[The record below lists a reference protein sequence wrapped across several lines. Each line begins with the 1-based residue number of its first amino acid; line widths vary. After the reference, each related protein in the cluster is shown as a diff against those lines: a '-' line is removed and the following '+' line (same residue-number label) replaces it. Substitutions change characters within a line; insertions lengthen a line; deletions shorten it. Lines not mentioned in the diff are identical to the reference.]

1 MNKYHAKSVVIDGI
15 RFASMKEGQRYR
27 ALMLELKAGRIGNL
41 KLQPEFTLQ
50 EAFTTPKGERIRAV
64 RYIADFQYTR
74 DGKTIVEDVK
84 GFKTKEYLL
93 KRKLMQGKGFEI
105 LEI

>member
-1 MNKYHAKSVVIDGI
+1 MSKYHARAVVIDGI
-15 RFASMKEGQRYR
+15 RFPSMKEGQRYR
-27 ALMLELKAGRIGNL
+27 ELMLELKAGRIGNL

-50 EAFTTPKGERIRAV
+50 EAFTTPTGERIRAV
-64 RYIADFQYTR
+64 KYIADFQYTR
-74 DGKTIVEDVK
+74 DGKTVVEDVK

-105 LEI
+105 VEV